1 MTARLKRD
9 DEVLIL
15 RGKDKGKRGKV
26 QKFLPAQNLILVE
39 GLNRVKRHLKAG
51 AQGARQAG
59 IIEKEMPMNASKV
72 MPICPNCDKPTRIGI
87 QVLDDGSKT
96 RMCKRCNSM
105 IN

>member
-15 RGKDKGKRGKV
+15 RGKDNGKRGKV